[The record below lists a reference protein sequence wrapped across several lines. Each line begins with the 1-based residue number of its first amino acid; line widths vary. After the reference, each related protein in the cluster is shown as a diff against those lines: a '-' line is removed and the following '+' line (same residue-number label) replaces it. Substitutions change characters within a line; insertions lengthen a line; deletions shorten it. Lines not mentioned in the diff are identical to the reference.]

1 MHPRESG
8 KTGRTRAG
16 RIAADGEDYQ
26 QLADEPTEAGGS
38 ERHADE
44 TGDAAGDVRRHGGRH
59 RRVPRIK
66 ADSDSVLV
74 RAMQAARQY
83 GVPYTTLRDLALR
96 GQIPVVRLGTAWY
109 FDRRD
114 LARFIE
120 RTKETLGR

>member
-8 KTGRTRAG
+8 KMGRTSDG
-16 RIAADGEDYQ
+16 RIGADGEDYQ
-26 QLADEPTEAGGS
+26 QLADEPETGGS
-38 ERHADE
+38 ERDAEE

-66 ADSDSVLV
+66 ADPDSVLV

-96 GQIPVVRLGTAWY
+96 GQIPVVRLGKAWY